1 VATDEV
7 FYKGQGCDP
16 CNGLGYRG
24 RTAVYELLQMTPA
37 LRQTVSSTS
46 NSDTI
51 QQLAIEAGMQTLT
64 THALSLARSKLIAL
78 GEVNRIRIE

>member
-1 VATDEV
+1 
-7 FYKGQGCDP
+7 
-16 CNGLGYRG
+16 
-24 RTAVYELLQMTPA
+24 MTPA

-64 THALSLARSKLIAL
+64 THALSLARRKLIAL